1 MEQDDQI
8 VGRGNVTLGQVKAN
22 AERKMNDVLGESIH
36 KLAGGCLKDMP
47 ETDQTNFI
55 PKKETIFYL
64 DTEAMRAV
72 GNEDGAKNTEAW
84 ESQILEDRKSAN
96 KAFETAL
103 TQVDQV
109 TAVKAIQ
116 VLNYAKEMVYYK
128 NFNNFNAHAH
138 HDMLGINTQS
148 EADLSS
154 VKSQL
159 ASQLTD
165 GSFQREIAA
174 REHSHVVMVCEDK
187 SVVR

>member
-1 MEQDDQI
+1 MEQDEQI

-22 AERKMNDVLGESIH
+22 AEHKMNEVLGESIH
-36 KLAGGCLKDMP
+36 KLAGGCLKEMP
-47 ETDQTNFI
+47 ETDQTHFI

-84 ESQILEDRKSAN
+84 ANQILEDRKAAN
-96 KAFETAL
+96 KAFDMAL
-103 TQVDQV
+103 TQVDEA

-116 VLNYAKEMVYYK
+116 VLNYAKEMVYYN
-128 NFNNFNAHAH
+128 NFNNLNAHAY
-138 HDMLGINTQS
+138 HDTMRINTQS

-154 VKSQL
+154 IKSRL

-165 GSFQREIAA
+165 GSFQREITA
-174 REHSHVVMVCEDK
+174 RENSHAAMVCEDN
-187 SVVR
+187 SIVR